1 MLKDSFHQLPLL
13 LALAACSPQAGDG
26 GVASLTG
33 KVEVE
38 RRAVISN
45 PAGAV
50 TYPGADVDVF
60 ITYGDR
66 VGPDDKVTTNYDGE
80 FAFYGLMPGTYTV
93 YVYSEDT
100 LPQLP
105 QAPDVAIVQEVDI
118 EGRRDAVDVGTIR
131 IFKEL

>member
-100 LPQLP
+100 LPQLQ

>member
-50 TYPGADVDVF
+50 TYPGADVDVL

-66 VGPDDKVTTNYDGE
+66 VGPDDKVTTNFDGE

-118 EGRRDAVDVGTIR
+118 AGRRDAVDVGTIR

>member
-13 LALAACSPQAGDG
+13 LALAACTPQAGDG

-33 KVEVE
+33 RVEVE

-66 VGPDDKVTTNYDGE
+66 VGPDDKVTTNFDGE
-80 FAFYGLMPGTYTV
+80 FAFYGLTPGTYSV

-100 LPQLP
+100 MPQIP
-105 QAPDVAIVQEVDI
+105 QAPDIAIVEEVDI
-118 EGRRDAVDVGTIR
+118 AGRRDAVDVGTIR